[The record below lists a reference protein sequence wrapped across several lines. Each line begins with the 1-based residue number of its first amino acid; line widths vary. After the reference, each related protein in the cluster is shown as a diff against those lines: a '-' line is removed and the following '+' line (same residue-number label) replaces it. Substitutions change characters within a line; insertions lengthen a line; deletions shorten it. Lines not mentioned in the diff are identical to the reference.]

1 MLITDR
7 KENKIAIMQA
17 GTMFSKKVQVLTFA
31 QEKFQSGHLGGFG
44 VDLAGAG
51 RIKKDRAQKSW
62 DWVGWAVRWRCH
74 STLETQCF
82 AIPVSI
88 MGTRHGVLDSAIV
101 PTPTAHIHSGWSLLT
116 TVLLFQESSGHFLLK
131 SRVNY
136 KWLPLSKG

>member
-62 DWVGWAVRWRCH
+62 DWVGCRLQWRFT
-74 STLETQCF
+74 SSSLE
-82 AIPVSI
+82 IHKE
-88 MGTRHGVLDSAIV
+88 MGLANLCCRSVQGSFSDCRH
-101 PTPTAHIHSGWSLLT
+101 
-116 TVLLFQESSGHFLLK
+116 
-131 SRVNY
+131 
-136 KWLPLSKG
+136 